1 MHGEKNPANHTGGVR
16 HFAATR
22 YVTAKVCVLI
32 LGHLSI
38 HKNSEALSQAIRRTH
53 GGERK
58 EWLLS
63 RHIRTWVRVSGRRSP
78 TSPPHTSTVEA
89 SRMGIALVMLTREPN
104 IKFPRT
110 AAALQ
115 SAFKKPKPV
124 ALQGIENQIRF
135 RK

>member
-53 GGERK
+53 GGEK
-58 EWLLS
+58 GMAFVTSHQNLGS
-63 RHIRTWVRVSGRRSP
+63 CVRQAQ
-78 TSPPHTSTVEA
+78 PHESSTHEHGGSQQDGDCFGDA
-89 SRMGIALVMLTREPN
+89 D
-104 IKFPRT
+104 
-110 AAALQ
+110 
-115 SAFKKPKPV
+115 
-124 ALQGIENQIRF
+124 QGA
-135 RK
+135 KY